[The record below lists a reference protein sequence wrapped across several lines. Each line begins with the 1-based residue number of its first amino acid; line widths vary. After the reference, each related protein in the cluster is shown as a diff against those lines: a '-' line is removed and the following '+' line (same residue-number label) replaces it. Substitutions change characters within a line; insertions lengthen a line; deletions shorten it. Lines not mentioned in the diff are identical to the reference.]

1 MKNFAEYISNLKKRK
16 FNVAIIGLGYVGLPL
31 AKRFLDE
38 NFKVYGID
46 VDSSKIDDLLK
57 GRQYIKNISIDSI
70 KSKINKNFIVSTKFE
85 NIKDAD
91 AIIITVPTPLD
102 SKKDPDLSFI
112 KSALLS
118 IKPFLKKG
126 QLLSL
131 ESTTYPGTTRELIF
145 PILNEINLKVG
156 NDFFVTF
163 SPEREDPGNK
173 NFHTKNTPKLVGGVT
188 KKCGDVGELLYQQI
202 IDEVVRVSSADVA
215 EFAKILENVYRCV
228 NISLINELKVL
239 ADKMNLDMH
248 EIVDAAG
255 TKPFGFQ
262 KFYPGPGLGGHCIP
276 IDPFYLSYAAK
287 RLNYQTKFVEL
298 AGEINDSMPELV
310 INKANVA
317 LNYSKKSINGSKIL
331 LLGAAYKKNIDDPR
345 ESPFFKI
352 YEKLNHL
359 GAKLFYQDSFI
370 PNVKVMSKTIKA
382 ISEKKI
388 KYGEY
393 DLVILITD
401 HDDFDYKNILNQ
413 SKLIIDCRGRFPFK
427 NKKVYRA

>member
-1 MKNFAEYISNLKKRK
+1 MNIKKLSDNLKNKK
-16 FNVAIIGLGYVGLPL
+16 YNIAIIGLGYVGLPL
-31 AKRFLDE
+31 AKCFLDE
-38 NFKVYGID
+38 SFKVYGID
-46 VDSSKIDDLLK
+46 IDLFKVNNLLQGK
-57 GRQYIKNISIDSI
+57 QYIKNISIDNI
-70 KSKINKNFIVSTKFE
+70 KSKINKDFIVSSNFE
-85 NIKDAD
+85 NVKDAD
-91 AIIITVPTPLD
+91 AIVITVPTPLD
-102 SKKDPDLSFI
+102 SKKDPDLFFV

-126 QLLSL
+126 QLISL
-131 ESTTYPGTTRELIF
+131 ESTTYPGTTRELIM
-145 PILNEINLKVG
+145 PILNELGFQVG
-156 NDFFVTF
+156 KDFFVTF
-163 SPEREDPGNK
+163 SPEREDPGNI

-228 NISLINELKVL
+228 NISLINELKIL
-239 ADKMNLDMH
+239 ADKMNLDIH

-317 LNYSKKSINGSKIL
+317 LNNSKKSINGSKIL

-352 YEKLNHL
+352 YEKLNAL

-370 PNVKVMSKTIKA
+370 PSVKVTSKTIKA
-382 ISEKKI
+382 FKEKKI

>member
-1 MKNFAEYISNLKKRK
+1 MNIKKLSDNLKNKK
-16 FNVAIIGLGYVGLPL
+16 YNIAIIGLGYVGLPL
-31 AKRFLDE
+31 AKCFLDE
-38 NFKVYGID
+38 SFKVYGID
-46 VDSSKIDDLLK
+46 IDLFKVNNLLQGK
-57 GRQYIKNISIDSI
+57 QYIKNISIDNI
-70 KSKINKNFIVSTKFE
+70 KSKINKDFIVSSNFE
-85 NIKDAD
+85 NVKDAD
-91 AIIITVPTPLD
+91 AIVITVPTPLD
-102 SKKDPDLSFI
+102 SKKDPDLFFV

-126 QLLSL
+126 QLISL
-131 ESTTYPGTTRELIF
+131 ESTTYPGTTRELIM
-145 PILNEINLKVG
+145 PILNELGFQVG
-156 NDFFVTF
+156 KDFFVTF
-163 SPEREDPGNK
+163 SPEREDPGNI

-228 NISLINELKVL
+228 NISLINELKIL
-239 ADKMNLDMH
+239 ADKMNLDIH

-298 AGEINDSMPELV
+298 AGEINDTMPELV

-317 LNYSKKSINGSKIL
+317 LNNSKKSINGSKIL

-352 YEKLNHL
+352 YEKLNAL

-370 PNVKVMSKTIKA
+370 PSVKVTSKTIKA
-382 ISEKKI
+382 FKEKKI